1 MPRSDGISWGCSW
14 EPFGS
19 ATPQCPVG
27 LRMAESKGFE
37 PLEHLRAQRFS
48 RRLHSPP
55 VPPKT
60 PRNRMLLTVS
70 RAFVAS
76 LRVPIMANLMANT
89 PVMATG
95 DGGQCPA
102 VRLAWGASQGGRSQR
117 NQPDLGQ
124 RGRVAAQ
131 FMLGG
136 RRGPSTRQPAKSRR
150 RRGLRRRASL
160 RRHHWGRAARRSMTR
175 R

>member
-102 VRLAWGASQGGRSQR
+102 VRLAWGASQGWRSQR
-117 NQPDLGQ
+117 NQPVGQ

>member
-102 VRLAWGASQGGRSQR
+102 VRLAWGASQGGA
-117 NQPDLGQ
+117 L
-124 RGRVAAQ
+124 
-131 FMLGG
+131 
-136 RRGPSTRQPAKSRR
+136 T
-150 RRGLRRRASL
+150 
-160 RRHHWGRAARRSMTR
+160 T
-175 R
+175 